1 MKNTTTETK
10 ETYTIGTYASS
21 IRRVWQMLD
30 IGREISNIVFYND
43 NGIITQSRSGWLE
56 SKFDNSGH
64 YDIQSVIL
72 SLELKHFKRN
82 YNLEKAMSNKC
93 HFTINNEKEYSF
105 DEPSCTLYLYVNNVD
120 FELVSKEEYQR
131 LFTYSSDLSYSIQHY
146 SHTTIKSM
154 HGVIIRGCVE
164 HDTEIKVACYEKT
177 CERTILSKE
186 KDTKLLNKTIE
197 EFKELG
203 IYLKESDIGK
213 ILDNY
218 KLTKKETSTIDKLIP
233 SIIAK
238 HGEFTEIHKY

>member
-1 MKNTTTETK
+1 MKQEI
-10 ETYTIGTYASS
+10 ETYTIGKYANS
-21 IRRVWQMLD
+21 ILRVWQMLD
-30 IGREISNIVFYND
+30 IGREISNITFYD
-43 NGIITQSRSGWLE
+43 GNGIITQSRSGWLE
-56 SKFDNSGH
+56 SEFDNAGN
-64 YDIQSVIL
+64 YDIHGVVL

-105 DEPSCTLYLYVNNVD
+105 DEPSCTLYLYVNGVD
-120 FELVSKEEYQR
+120 FELVAKEEYQR
-131 LFTYSSDLSYSIQHY
+131 LFTYSADLSYSIQHY
-146 SHTTIKSM
+146 SHTTIKPM
-154 HGVIIRGCVE
+154 HGIIKRGCIE
-164 HDTEIKVACYEKT
+164 ENTEIKVACYERSSEIVK
-177 CERTILSKE
+177 LSKE
-186 KDTKLLNKTIE
+186 KDTELLNKTIA

-238 HGEFTEIHKY
+238 HGEFKEINKY